1 MFVIRDFWPTAL
13 LLPQFKLAKKFAR
26 YSELSRRARVDKAVS
41 KGGQKASFEVIFC
54 SDFSRSSLCNPLS
67 VVSD

>member
-26 YSELSRRARVDKAVS
+26 YSELSRRARVDKAAS
-41 KGGQKASFEVIFC
+41 KGAKKPVLKSFFVQT
-54 SDFSRSSLCNPLS
+54 S
-67 VVSD
+67 VGVACAILFQ